1 MSTRDDDDDS
11 EVIVGFDCATDP
23 PALMYARGGFVRHT
37 DHGCRIL
44 MIPVGSISDPTA
56 PTVAEVERNAIDI
69 TDQLVPI
76 ENEYEIK
83 LHLSPG
89 EYVVPGPGTKKEER

>member
-1 MSTRDDDDDS
+1 MSTRDDDDS
-11 EVIVGFDCATDP
+11 EIIIGFDCAIDTP
-23 PALMYARGGFVRHT
+23 ELTFARGGFVKHT
-37 DHGCRIL
+37 NHGCRIL
-44 MIPVGSISDPTA
+44 VIQPGSISDPTA
-56 PTVAEVERNAIDI
+56 PTVAELERNAIDI

-76 ENEYEIK
+76 KNQYEIK